1 MKLVSGHV
9 ATTGLATVY
18 NGSRV
23 QSRIGPLQLRLVYC
37 SSAWIDCAVR
47 TNRSDPRA
55 RAAALARPVRACF
68 QPSAACRVSGAERA
82 SGLPPWSKARREG

>member
-1 MKLVSGHV
+1 MRPSTDGSFFFWEAVS
-9 ATTGLATVY
+9 L
-18 NGSRV
+18 NGGART
-23 QSRIGPLQLRLVYC
+23 RRTCP
-37 SSAWIDCAVR
+37 AWIDCAVR